1 MNIDLEHK
9 NDWNIHPFAE
19 SQIGLE
25 NLNSGWVDLNTL
37 DNHYRNLRFE
47 NLAVVVV
54 EDEDWV

>member
-19 SQIGLE
+19 SQIDLE
-25 NLNSGWVDLNTL
+25 SLNSGWVDLNTL